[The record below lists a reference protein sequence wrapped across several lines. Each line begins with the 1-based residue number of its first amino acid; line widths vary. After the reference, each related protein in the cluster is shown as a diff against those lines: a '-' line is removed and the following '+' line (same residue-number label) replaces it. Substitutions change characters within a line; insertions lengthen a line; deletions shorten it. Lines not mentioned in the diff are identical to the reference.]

1 MPTKAA
7 LFDQKYSKNSNI
19 VKYYYILTMVHD
31 ISAIISN
38 MVLVDLVLKRHILK
52 SCKKSV
58 FVEITVCIF
67 SGFFGQ

>member
-19 VKYYYILTMVHD
+19 VKYHYILSMVHD
-31 ISAIISN
+31 ISEIISN
-38 MVLVDLVLKRHILK
+38 GDLVLKIHILK
-52 SCKKSV
+52 SCKKTCC
-58 FVEITVCIF
+58 FIEITICIL